1 MWTRFI
7 SVTLVLSDQAAPVK
21 NTLFLNLHS
30 LERQLIELRMEH
42 ADINALVDIA
52 AHAKPI
58 DELRLRRLK
67 KRRLLLRD
75 RIAAIELTLIPP
87 EPA

>member
-1 MWTRFI
+1 
-7 SVTLVLSDQAAPVK
+7 
-21 NTLFLNLHS
+21 
-30 LERQLIELRMEH
+30 MEH
-42 ADINALVDIA
+42 ADIDALVDIA
-52 AHAKPI
+52 ARAKPM

-75 RIAAIELTLIPP
+75 RISVIQLTLIPP

>member
-1 MWTRFI
+1 
-7 SVTLVLSDQAAPVK
+7 
-21 NTLFLNLHS
+21 
-30 LERQLIELRMEH
+30 MEH
-42 ADINALVDIA
+42 ADIDALVDIA
-52 AHAKPI
+52 ARAKPM

-75 RIAAIELTLIPP
+75 RISVIQLTLMPP

>member
-1 MWTRFI
+1 MDSIYIRNPRI
-7 SVTLVLSDQAAPVK
+7 IRSAAPVK
-21 NTLFLNLHS
+21 NTLFLNFHS
-30 LERQLIELRMEH
+30 PERQLIELKIEH

-52 AHAKPI
+52 VHAKPM
-58 DELRLRRLK
+58 DELMLRRLK

-75 RIAAIELTLIPP
+75 RMTLIQLSLIPP